1 MATWMAHLRIAD
13 RLLDIFDGIE
23 RTEFIMGNIAP
34 DSGVPC
40 CEGYVP
46 DKTTSHFMTRDSD
59 GKPIFGWQRFADKYL
74 SPEKVKSYNKKEFSF
89 YLGYF
94 THLLA
99 DEKWK
104 IIMIP
109 LKEKDSEN
117 YKKDKNATVSKWK
130 KDWYDLDRLFIRDNS
145 DFRAFEIYKN
155 AGAFKNTFL
164 DFFPETAFDER
175 RTFIVNFYSHFP
187 DDLDREYVWLTEEAM
202 KEYIDTAVSYIIEK
216 AIRYCLF
223 KNMPKSD
230 LLKIQSPMRY
240 RK

>member
-23 RTEFIMGNIAP
+23 KTEFIMGNIAP

-40 CEGYVP
+40 GERYVP
-46 DKTTSHFMTRDSD
+46 DKITSHFQNKDKD
-59 GKPIFGWQRFADKYL
+59 GEPIFGWSIFADKYL
-74 SPEKVKSYNKKEFSF
+74 SAEKIKTYNKKQFFF
-89 YLGYF
+89 YLGYY

-104 IIMIP
+104 IIIFP
-109 LKEKDSEN
+109 LKGKDSEN

-130 KDWYDLDRLFIRDNS
+130 KDWYDLDRLFIRDNP

-155 AGAFKNTFL
+155 AGEFKNTYL
-164 DFFPETAFDER
+164 DFFSETAFDER
-175 RTFIVNFYSHFP
+175 RTFIVDFYSHFP

-202 KEYIDTAVSYIIEK
+202 KEYIDTAVNYIKDK
-216 AIRYCLF
+216 AIDFVSLQNR
-223 KNMPKSD
+223 D
-230 LLKIQSPMRY
+230 LLGRY
-240 RK
+240 ESQLHLGT